1 MFGCLHVSDSDLR
14 HPTSDVRQR
23 FFRSGTEKIGW
34 QVTLDECRQNN
45 GKVET
50 KFAVANRPSDVVSHI
65 HVYVDLLS
73 CIGDAVNAKFQLS
86 ATAGNFTSLITLNH
100 IKSTFITLCWLLY
113 YISHTF
119 YLFIYLHSIIVC
131 C

>member
-1 MFGCLHVSDSDLR
+1 MELVSIYKPSFVQDHSYSSARNFEDIYL
-14 HPTSDVRQR
+14 
-23 FFRSGTEKIGW
+23 
-34 QVTLDECRQNN
+34 
-45 GKVET
+45 KV
-50 KFAVANRPSDVVSHI
+50 
-65 HVYVDLLS
+65 LS

-86 ATAGNFTSLITLNH
+86 ATASNFTSLITLNH

-119 YLFIYLHSIIVC
+119 YLFIYLPSIIVC

>member
-45 GKVET
+45 AKVET
-50 KFAVANRPSDVVSHI
+50 KFAVANRPSDVVSRI
-65 HVYVDLLS
+65 HVYVNLEEKVEKTEF
-73 CIGDAVNAKFQLS
+73 CILCRHCGH
-86 ATAGNFTSLITLNH
+86 NH
-100 IKSTFITLCWLLY
+100 EEVDK
-113 YISHTF
+113 
-119 YLFIYLHSIIVC
+119 
-131 C
+131 